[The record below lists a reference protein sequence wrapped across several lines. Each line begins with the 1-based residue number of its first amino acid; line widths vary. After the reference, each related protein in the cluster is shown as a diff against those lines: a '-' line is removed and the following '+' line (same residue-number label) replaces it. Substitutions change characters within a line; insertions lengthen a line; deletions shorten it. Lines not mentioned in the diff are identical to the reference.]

1 MGFYFTV
8 KIINFD
14 LNTLH
19 VVRKYWID
27 SANTLS
33 GLSDDSMELTEQL
46 FDFVEQ
52 GQLFGQ
58 YSDRENLNTF
68 VGVDIDEDGSV
79 DALVEV
85 IYSRRARVKTIKIMD
100 IYYSPTI
107 EAKDDKEYDK
117 ACVDVLKF
125 IVDEFLTATSDSV
138 GGSTKIYARTDVS
151 LDFLNQLHEAIQH
164 TQEKLEDVGL
174 EVKLE
179 GKRWLAL
186 RFK

>member
-1 MGFYFTV
+1 M

-14 LNTLH
+14 LKDLH
-19 VVRKYWID
+19 AVRKYWID
-27 SANTLS
+27 SANTLN

-46 FDFVEQ
+46 FDFIEE
-52 GQLFGQ
+52 GKLFGQ

-68 VGVDIDEDGSV
+68 VGVDIDEDGSI
-79 DALVEV
+79 DALVEI
-85 IYSRRARVKTIKIMD
+85 IYSRRARTKTIKIMD

-107 EAKDDKEYDK
+107 EAKEDSEYDK

-151 LDFLNQLHEAIQH
+151 LEFLNQLHQAIQH
-164 TQEKLEDVGL
+164 AQERLEDAGL

>member
-1 MGFYFTV
+1 M

-14 LNTLH
+14 LKDLH
-19 VVRKYWID
+19 AVRKYWID

-46 FDFVEQ
+46 FDFIEE
-52 GQLFGQ
+52 GKLFGQ

-68 VGVDIDEDGSV
+68 VGVDIDEDGSI
-79 DALVEV
+79 DALVEI
-85 IYSRRARVKTIKIMD
+85 IYSRRARTKTIKIMD

-107 EAKDDKEYDK
+107 EAKEDSEYDK

-151 LDFLNQLHEAIQH
+151 LEFLNQLHQAIQH
-164 TQEKLEDVGL
+164 AQERLEDAGL

>member
-1 MGFYFTV
+1 V

-14 LNTLH
+14 LKDLH
-19 VVRKYWID
+19 AVRKYWID
-27 SANTLS
+27 SANTLN

-46 FDFVEQ
+46 FDFIEE
-52 GQLFGQ
+52 GKLFGQ

-68 VGVDIDEDGSV
+68 VGVDIDEDGSI
-79 DALVEV
+79 DALVEI
-85 IYSRRARVKTIKIMD
+85 IYSRRARTKTIKIMD

-107 EAKDDKEYDK
+107 EAKEDSEYDK

-151 LDFLNQLHEAIQH
+151 LEFLNQLHQAIQH
-164 TQEKLEDVGL
+164 AQERLEDAGL

>member
-1 MGFYFTV
+1 MKV
-8 KIINFD
+8 VNFD
-14 LNTLH
+14 LGALH
-19 VVRKYWID
+19 AVRKYWID
-27 SANTLS
+27 SANVLE

-46 FDFVEQ
+46 FDFIEQ

-68 VGVDIDEDGSV
+68 VGVDINEDGFV

-85 IYSRRARVKTIKIMD
+85 IYYRRARVKTIKIMD

-107 EAKDDKEYDK
+107 EAKEDKAYDK
-117 ACVDVLKF
+117 ACIDLLKF
-125 IVDEFLTATSDSV
+125 IVNEFLIATSDAV

-151 LDFLNQLHEAIQH
+151 LDFLNQLHQAIEH
-164 TQEKLEDVGL
+164 MREKLEDAGL